1 MNKFILS
8 LDQGTTSTR
17 ALLIDQNGKISG
29 IAQKELTQIYPD
41 NGWVEHNPNEIL
53 NSQIEVIDQVISENN
68 IETSQIAAIG
78 ITNQRET
85 AVVWDK
91 DTGAPIYNAIV
102 WQDNRTT
109 DICEDLKNK
118 NLEKEISDKTGLL
131 IAPYFSATKISWIL
145 NNVKSAKEKAK
156 SNKLLFGTIDSWLI
170 WNLTEKQTHATDFSN
185 ASRTM
190 LFNINKLEWDT
201 DILNELGIPKSMLPK
216 VLNSSANFGNF
227 NYKGHKIPIYGVL
240 GDQQAS
246 LFGQKCFDATSTKNT
261 YGTGC
266 FILMNTSEQIIKSKN
281 GLLSTI
287 AWGING
293 KISYALEGS
302 IFIAGAGIQ
311 WLRDE
316 LKIIN
321 SSEESEKHALKSS
334 DKDNLFVVPAF
345 NGLGAPYW
353 DMYAKGL
360 IIGITRDTNK
370 SDIIKATLD
379 SIAYQT
385 KDVLTSMEKDTKS
398 KINLLKVDGGAS
410 NNNYLMQFQ
419 SNILGVKIEKPQNT
433 EVTALGAAYIAG
445 LLCSF
450 WDINHLKNLKYDK
463 ENFNPKF
470 DSDKINKLYQTWN
483 NAVKRSM
490 NWIKD

>member
-8 LDQGTTSTR
+8 LDQGTTSSR

-29 IAQKELTQIYPD
+29 IAQKELTQIYPG

-53 NSQIEVIDQVISENN
+53 NSQIEMIDQVISENN
-68 IETSQIAAIG
+68 IEINQIAAIG

-85 AVVWDK
+85 TVVWDK
-91 DTGAPIYNAIV
+91 DTGIPVCNAIV
-102 WQDNRTT
+102 WQDTRTT
-109 DICEDLKNK
+109 HICEDLKNK
-118 NLEKEISDKTGLL
+118 NLDKEISNKTGLV
-131 IAPYFSATKISWIL
+131 INTYFSATKISWIL
-145 NNVKSAKEKAK
+145 NNIKSADERAK
-156 SNKLLFGTIDSWLI
+156 SGNLLFGTIDTWLI
-170 WNLTEKQTHATDFSN
+170 WNLTDKQTHATDFSN

-190 LFNINKLEWDT
+190 LYNINKLEWDT
-201 DILNELGIPKSMLPK
+201 DILNELNIPKSMLPK
-216 VLNSSANFGNF
+216 VLNSSSNFGTF
-227 NYKGHKIPIYGVL
+227 NYKGHKLPIYGVL

-246 LFGQKCFDATSTKNT
+246 LFGQKCFDETSTKNT

-266 FILMNTSEQIIKSKN
+266 FVLMNTSDQIIKSKN

-293 KISYALEGS
+293 KICYALEGS

-321 SSEESEKHALKSS
+321 SSEESEKHALKAS

-353 DMYAKGL
+353 DMHAKGL

-385 KDVLTSMEKDTKS
+385 KDVLISMEKDSKS

-419 SNILGVKIEKPQNT
+419 SDILGITIERPQNT
-433 EVTALGAAYIAG
+433 EATALGAAYIAG

-450 WDINHLKNLKYDK
+450 WDINHLKNLKYTK
-463 ENFNPKF
+463 TNFNPKF
-470 DSDKINKLYQTWN
+470 NSDKINKLYKNWN

-490 NWIKD
+490 NWV

>member
-8 LDQGTTSTR
+8 LDQGTTSCR

-29 IAQKELTQIYPD
+29 IAQKELTQIYPN
-41 NGWVEHNPNEIL
+41 NGWVEHNPTEIL
-53 NSQIEVIDQVISENN
+53 NSQLEVVDKVISENN
-68 IETSQIAAIG
+68 IKINQIAAIG

-85 AVVWDK
+85 VVVWDK
-91 DTGAPIYNAIV
+91 NTGVPVYNAIV

-118 NLEKEISDKTGLL
+118 NLEKEISNKTGLL
-131 IAPYFSATKISWIL
+131 IAPYFSATKLSWIL
-145 NNVKSAKEKAK
+145 NNVKSTKEKAK

-170 WNLTEKQTHATDFSN
+170 WNLTNKQTHATDFSN

-190 LFNINKLEWDT
+190 LYNINKLEWDT
-201 DILNELGIPKSMLPK
+201 DILNELDIPKSMLPK
-216 VLNSSANFGNF
+216 VLNSSDNFGNF
-227 NYKGHKIPIYGVL
+227 NYKGHQIPIYGVL
-240 GDQQAS
+240 GDQQSA
-246 LFGQKCFDATSTKNT
+246 LFGQKCFDKASTKNT

-266 FILMNTSEQIIKSKN
+266 FMLMNTAERIIKSKY

-316 LKIIN
+316 LKMIN
-321 SSEESEKHALKSS
+321 SSEESEIHALKSS
-334 DKDNLFVVPAF
+334 EKDNLFVVPAF

-385 KDVLTSMEKDTKS
+385 KDVLTSMEKDAKN

-419 SNILGVKIEKPQNT
+419 SNILGIEIERPQNT
-433 EVTALGAAYIAG
+433 EITALGAAYIAG

-450 WDINHLKNLKYDK
+450 WDINHLKTLNHDMKSFD
-463 ENFNPKF
+463 PKF
-470 DSDKINKLYQTWN
+470 DSDKINKLYQNWN

-490 NWIKD
+490 NWI

>member
-8 LDQGTTSTR
+8 LDQGTTSCR

-29 IAQKELTQIYPD
+29 IAQKELTQIYPG

-53 NSQIEVIDQVISENN
+53 NSQIEMIDQVISENN
-68 IETSQIAAIG
+68 IEINQIAAIG

-85 AVVWDK
+85 TVVWDK
-91 DTGAPIYNAIV
+91 DTGIPVCNAIV
-102 WQDNRTT
+102 WQDTRTT
-109 DICEDLKNK
+109 HICEDLKNK
-118 NLEKEISDKTGLL
+118 NLDKEISNKTGLV
-131 IAPYFSATKISWIL
+131 INTYFSATKISWIL
-145 NNVKSAKEKAK
+145 NNIKSADERAK
-156 SNKLLFGTIDSWLI
+156 SGKLLFGTIDTWLI
-170 WNLTEKQTHATDFSN
+170 WNLTDKQTHATDFSN

-190 LFNINKLEWDT
+190 LYNINKLEWDT
-201 DILNELGIPKSMLPK
+201 DILNELNIPKSMLPK
-216 VLNSSANFGNF
+216 VLNSSSNFGTF
-227 NYKGHKIPIYGVL
+227 NYKGHKLPIYGVL

-246 LFGQKCFDATSTKNT
+246 LFGQKCFDETSTKNT

-266 FILMNTSEQIIKSKN
+266 FVLMNTSDQIIKSKN

-293 KISYALEGS
+293 KICYALEGS

-321 SSEESEKHALKSS
+321 SSEESEKHALKAS

-353 DMYAKGL
+353 DMHAKGL

-385 KDVLTSMEKDTKS
+385 KDVLISMEKDSKS

-419 SNILGVKIEKPQNT
+419 SDILGITIERPQNT
-433 EVTALGAAYIAG
+433 EATALGAAYIAG

-450 WDINHLKNLKYDK
+450 WDINHLKNLKYTK
-463 ENFNPKF
+463 TNFNPKF
-470 DSDKINKLYQTWN
+470 NSDKINKLYKNWN

-490 NWIKD
+490 NWV

>member
-8 LDQGTTSTR
+8 LDQGTTSSR

-29 IAQKELTQIYPD
+29 IAQKELTQIYPG

-53 NSQIEVIDQVISENN
+53 NSQIEMIDQVISENN
-68 IETSQIAAIG
+68 IEINQIAAIG

-85 AVVWDK
+85 TVVWDK
-91 DTGAPIYNAIV
+91 DTGIPVCNAIV
-102 WQDNRTT
+102 WQDTRTT
-109 DICEDLKNK
+109 HICEDLKNK
-118 NLEKEISDKTGLL
+118 NLDKEISNKTGLV
-131 IAPYFSATKISWIL
+131 INTYFSATKISWIL
-145 NNVKSAKEKAK
+145 NNIKSADERAK
-156 SNKLLFGTIDSWLI
+156 SGKLLFGTIDTWLI
-170 WNLTEKQTHATDFSN
+170 WNLTDKQTHATDFSN

-190 LFNINKLEWDT
+190 LYNINKLEWDT
-201 DILNELGIPKSMLPK
+201 DILNELNIPKSMLPK
-216 VLNSSANFGNF
+216 VLNSSSNFGTF
-227 NYKGHKIPIYGVL
+227 NYKGHKLPIYGVL

-246 LFGQKCFDATSTKNT
+246 LFGQKCFDETSTKNT

-266 FILMNTSEQIIKSKN
+266 FVLMNTSDQIIKSKN

-293 KISYALEGS
+293 KICYALEGS

-321 SSEESEKHALKSS
+321 SSEESEKHALKAS

-353 DMYAKGL
+353 DMHAKGL

-385 KDVLTSMEKDTKS
+385 KDVLISMEKDSKS

-419 SNILGVKIEKPQNT
+419 SDILGITIERPQNT
-433 EVTALGAAYIAG
+433 EATALGAAYIAG

-450 WDINHLKNLKYDK
+450 WDINHLKNLKYTK
-463 ENFNPKF
+463 TNFNPKF
-470 DSDKINKLYQTWN
+470 NSDKINKLYKNWN

-490 NWIKD
+490 NWV

>member
-8 LDQGTTSTR
+8 LDQGTTSSR

-29 IAQKELTQIYPD
+29 IAQKELTQIYPG

-53 NSQIEVIDQVISENN
+53 NSQIEMIDQVISENN
-68 IETSQIAAIG
+68 IEINQIAAIG

-85 AVVWDK
+85 TVVWDK
-91 DTGAPIYNAIV
+91 DTGIPVCNAIV
-102 WQDNRTT
+102 WQDTRTT
-109 DICEDLKNK
+109 HICEDLKNK
-118 NLEKEISDKTGLL
+118 NLDKEISNKTGLV
-131 IAPYFSATKISWIL
+131 INTYFSATKISWIL
-145 NNVKSAKEKAK
+145 NNIKSADERAK
-156 SNKLLFGTIDSWLI
+156 SGKLLFGTIDTWLI
-170 WNLTEKQTHATDFSN
+170 WNLTDKQTHATDFSN

-190 LFNINKLEWDT
+190 LYNINKLEWDT
-201 DILNELGIPKSMLPK
+201 DILNELNIPKSMLPK
-216 VLNSSANFGNF
+216 VLNSSSNFGTF
-227 NYKGHKIPIYGVL
+227 NYKGHKLPIYGVL

-246 LFGQKCFDATSTKNT
+246 LFGQKCFDETSTKNT

-266 FILMNTSEQIIKSKN
+266 FVLMNTSDQIIKSKN

-293 KISYALEGS
+293 KICYALEGS

-321 SSEESEKHALKSS
+321 SSEESEKHALKAS

-353 DMYAKGL
+353 DMHAKGL

-385 KDVLTSMEKDTKS
+385 KDVLISMEKDSKS

-419 SNILGVKIEKPQNT
+419 SDILGITIERPQNT
-433 EVTALGAAYIAG
+433 EATALGAAYIAG

-450 WDINHLKNLKYDK
+450 WDINHLKNLKYIK
-463 ENFNPKF
+463 TNFNPKF
-470 DSDKINKLYQTWN
+470 NSDKINKLYKNWN

-490 NWIKD
+490 NWV